1 MFAHERK
8 PLRSELRNLCL
19 TDCTCRCRVCAG
31 HSVWP
36 GDAAWILE
44 CDRADFAGRECC
56 HRRAGDHRAGA
67 THGQSS
73 GQRAWQPPQAGR
85 HSQPRHA
92 GWGCGRIFCGYAGAV
107 CGEEVSGRRKLPN
120 GGQPMLSFSGKTAT
134 QYLEKA
140 VALLRFARFR
150 GHFLPPRAAK
160 NGGEGGIRTLG
171 CLTTTSDFESGAFNH
186 SATSPDHLRGR
197 RVQLSRLNA
206 RRGLQ

>member
-107 CGEEVSGRRKLPN
+107 CGEEVSGESCQMEGSQCSRFLGKLP
-120 GGQPMLSFSGKTAT
+120 LSTSRRLWPSFALRGSEGIFCRLGRQKMA
-134 QYLEKA
+134 EREGFEPS
-140 VALLRFARFR
+140 VALRQRLISSQVPSTTQPPLRIICEAGEYSFR
-150 GHFLPPRAAK
+150 G
-160 NGGEGGIRTLG
+160 
-171 CLTTTSDFESGAFNH
+171 
-186 SATSPDHLRGR
+186 
-197 RVQLSRLNA
+197 
-206 RRGLQ
+206 